1 MLNLI
6 SSFNFYLGATCQV
19 DKLGAIWKVKRLEDH
34 YNKQSNININDFS
47 RKRLCFKLLDD
58 NLSAKS
64 IDGLVD
70 QLYYM

>member
-1 MLNLI
+1 MKGEN
-6 SSFNFYLGATCQV
+6 
-19 DKLGAIWKVKRLEDH
+19 RLEDH
-34 YNKQSNININDFS
+34 TINIINVQDFS

-70 QLYYM
+70 QLY

>member
-1 MLNLI
+1 MLHLI
-6 SSFNFYLGATCQV
+6 SSFIQFLYRCYLPGQ
-19 DKLGAIWKVKRLEDH
+19 KIRSHMKGENRLERGS
-34 YNKQSNININDFS
+34 NNINANDFS

-70 QLYYM
+70 QLY

>member
-1 MLNLI
+1 MKGKN
-6 SSFNFYLGATCQV
+6 
-19 DKLGAIWKVKRLEDH
+19 RLERGS
-34 YNKQSNININDFS
+34 NNINANDFY

-70 QLYYM
+70 QLY